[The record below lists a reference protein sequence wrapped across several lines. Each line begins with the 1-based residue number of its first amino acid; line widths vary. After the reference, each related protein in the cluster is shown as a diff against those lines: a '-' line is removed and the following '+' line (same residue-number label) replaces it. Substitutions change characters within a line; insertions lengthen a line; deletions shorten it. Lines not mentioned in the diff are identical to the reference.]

1 MKKWCEM
8 ASVPPEFHAR
18 IDRLERG
25 FAVSKLLY
33 QKFAPI
39 FRDMFICPPPEDMQ
53 VGKGKKVK

>member
-1 MKKWCEM
+1 M

-18 IDRLERG
+18 VNRLERG

-39 FRDMFICPPPEDMQ
+39 FRDIFICPSTEDMR